1 MRLGRMLLQDKIIT
15 QQQLDAALKRQRE
28 VGGRIGTNLIEMG
41 FINEK
46 TLTEYLSKHFEVP
59 SVMLSELTIDRS
71 ILDLIPQELA
81 TKYEAIPF
89 KREGKILHVAMANPK
104 DVFAIDA
111 LRFATGF
118 EIKPYVATERSIK
131 KFLEEHYKS
140 KALED
145 EVMEEIGAEDELE
158 VVKEEKEE
166 ETTSELAA
174 MVESGP
180 VVQYVNQLLKAAVKE
195 RTSDIHIEP
204 YEKSVRVRFRI
215 DGVLHE
221 MKPPPMKMFK
231 AVVSR
236 LKVMAKLKIQEK
248 RFPQDGRFEAR
259 IDGKRVDFRIS
270 TVPTLFGEKVAL
282 RILDRSQVSLN
293 LRDLGFEEQPLN
305 HLLRALKNPFG
316 IILVTGPTG
325 SGKTTTLY
333 ASLNE
338 INDPEINITTAEDPV
353 EFSIMGINQLQ
364 VNESIGLTFASALRA
379 YLRQDPDVI
388 MVGEIRDKETTEIAI
403 RASLT
408 GHLVLSTVHTNSAA
422 ATITRLVNMGVEP
435 FLIAST
441 LILVVSQRLVRKIC
455 PHCKAPLKINEDDLK
470 KYGFEP
476 ERFKDKQLFHG
487 LGCDKCRKTGY
498 AGRIGIY
505 EVLPVTKKIRDLILD
520 RATDIEIEKAA
531 VEEGMIT
538 LREAGILK
546 VLRGETDIFDVAKE
560 TTLR

>member
-1 MRLGRMLLQDKIIT
+1 MLLNDKIIT

-28 VGGRIGTNLIEMG
+28 VGGRIGTNLVDMG

-46 TLTEYLSKHFEVP
+46 ILSEYLAKHFEVQNIILGE
-59 SVMLSELTIDRS
+59 LSIDKS
-71 ILDLIPQELA
+71 LLDLIPQDLA
-81 TKYEAIPF
+81 SKYEAIPF
-89 KREGKILHVAMANPK
+89 KREGKVLHIAMANPK

-111 LRFATGF
+111 LRFKTGL
-118 EIKPYVATERSIK
+118 EIRPYVATEKSIK
-131 KFLEEHYKS
+131 KFLEEYYKS

-145 EVMEEIGAEDELE
+145 EVMEEIGVEDEIE
-158 VVKEEKEE
+158 VVEDKEDEMAV
-166 ETTSELAA
+166 SELAA

-204 YEKSVRVRFRI
+204 YEKDIRVRFRI

-221 MKPPPMKMFK
+221 MKSPPQKMFK

-248 RFPQDGRFEAR
+248 RLPQDGRFEAK

-293 LRDLGFEEQPLN
+293 LRDLGFEDAPLKE
-305 HLLRALKNPFG
+305 LLKALKNPFG

-364 VNESIGLTFASALRA
+364 VNESISLTFSSALRA

-403 RASLT
+403 RAALT

-441 LILVVSQRLVRKIC
+441 LILVVSQRLLRKVC
-455 PHCKAPLKINEDDLK
+455 PHCKVPLKINDEDLK

-476 ERFKDKQLFHG
+476 ERFKGHQLFHG
-487 LGCDKCRKTGY
+487 IGCDRCRKTGY
-498 AGRIGIY
+498 SGRIGVY
-505 EVLPVTKKIRDLILD
+505 EILPVTKKIRDLILD
-520 RATDIEIEKAA
+520 RATDLEIEEAA
-531 VEEGMIT
+531 VQEGMVT

-546 VLRGETDIFDVAKE
+546 AIRGETDIFDVAKE